1 MRYFREVLYC
11 LFLFEQ
17 QNSKSLCKA
26 ESDNMNSKQMMFILH
41 HTVASGENNMNKSTV
56 EKIAGWCCKRG
67 RVYRE
72 VFDVKR
78 GGC

>member
-1 MRYFREVLYC
+1 MI
-11 LFLFEQ
+11 
-17 QNSKSLCKA
+17 QNGQIITKIFI
-26 ESDNMNSKQMMFILH
+26 DDQMMLTLY

>member
-1 MRYFREVLYC
+1 
-11 LFLFEQ
+11 
-17 QNSKSLCKA
+17 
-26 ESDNMNSKQMMFILH
+26 MNSKQMMFILH

-72 VFDVKR
+72 VFDVER